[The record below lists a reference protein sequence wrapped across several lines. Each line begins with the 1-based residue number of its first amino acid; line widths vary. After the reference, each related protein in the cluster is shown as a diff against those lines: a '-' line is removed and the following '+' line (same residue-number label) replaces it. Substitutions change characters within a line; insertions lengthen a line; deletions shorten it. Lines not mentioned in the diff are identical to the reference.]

1 MFEDQYLGSKI
12 LIVDDEP
19 ANVRLLERILQ
30 REGFS
35 AIESTNDPRK
45 FLALYTAQQP
55 DILLLDLHM
64 PGLDGFAVMEQL
76 KGRIPPSDFVPI
88 LVLTA
93 DITPEARKKAL
104 SAGAKDFLTKPVDPT
119 EVILRIKN
127 LLQTRFL
134 YRQLQSQNESL
145 EQKVR
150 DRTRDLEQAQI
161 EILERL
167 ARAAEYRDDETG
179 HHAQRVGHTSAV
191 IAHEMGLPDEQVV
204 LIRRAAPLH
213 DVGKIGIPDSIL
225 LKPGKLTGDEFDEMK
240 KHTSIGA
247 GILAG
252 SRFPVLQTAEEIA
265 LYHHENFDGSGY
277 MSMEAELIPLA
288 AQIVHVADV
297 FDALTHKRPYKEAW
311 PVGRAMAKIRELD
324 GRFFDSTLVQA
335 TFAVHDKGRLEID
348 GAPPPVAEIFRSN
361 GGEDRRDL
369 AARATEAEERAR
381 SLPLRAAPEGAPSQK
396 AGDLTGESASDPAGN
411 GSGPTLDGEP

>member
-1 MFEDQYLGSKI
+1 MFDDDYLESKI

-30 REGFS
+30 REGFKDV
-35 AIESTNDPRK
+35 ESTNDPRQ
-45 FLALYTAQQP
+45 FLALYAAKKP

-76 KGRIPPSDFVPI
+76 RGRIPPNEFVPI

-93 DITPEARKKAL
+93 DITPQARQRAL

-119 EVILRIKN
+119 EVVLRIKN

-134 YRQLQSQNESL
+134 YRQLQGQNETL

-150 DRTRDLEQAQI
+150 ERTRELEQAQI

-191 IAHEMGLPDEQVV
+191 LAHEMGLPDETVV

-225 LKPGKLTGDEFDEMK
+225 LKPARLTDEEFDEMK
-240 KHTSIGA
+240 KHTAIGA

-252 SRFPVLQTAEEIA
+252 SRFPVLQMAEEIA
-265 LYHHENFDGSGY
+265 LYHHENWDGSGY
-277 MSMEAELIPLA
+277 MSMEAELIPMA
-288 AQIVHVADV
+288 AQIVHAADV
-297 FDALTHKRPYKEAW
+297 FDALTHERPYKEAW
-311 PVGRAMAKIRELD
+311 PVDEALTEIQDLS
-324 GRFFDSTLVQA
+324 GRFFAQQVVEA
-335 TFAVHDKGRLEID
+335 VFAVHRQNRLEIV
-348 GAPPPVAEIFRSN
+348 GAPPPVADIFRK
-361 GGEDRRDL
+361 DRGDDL
-369 AARATEAEERAR
+369 DDLMARAAEAEAR
-381 SLPLRAAPEGAPSQK
+381 TRQNAPQADT
-396 AGDLTGESASDPAGN
+396 AGSGN
-411 GSGPTLDGEP
+411 GNGVGENGAEAHADAAEA